1 MTHRFFREMAAA
13 ETDFQELGAEGGRVL
28 LPKVRHLSTLLCY
41 GSILEC

>member
-28 LPKVRHLSTLLCY
+28 PQVRHLSTLLCY
-41 GSILEC
+41 GSIEC